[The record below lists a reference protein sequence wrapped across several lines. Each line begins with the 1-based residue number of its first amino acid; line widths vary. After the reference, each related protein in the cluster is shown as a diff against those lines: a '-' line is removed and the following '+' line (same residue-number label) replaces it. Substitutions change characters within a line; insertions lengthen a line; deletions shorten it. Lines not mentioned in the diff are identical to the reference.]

1 MNVLKDAVR
10 PFSGIIGEKFQEL
23 NGQVRTGDDVMKT
36 RAFDPIEG
44 RWRTDHVVTPDGE
57 ISMMTAGKDFF
68 IDQSINLIRQPDWK
82 LSRFTGL
89 CDKNGKEIYEG
100 DITRVQSNLIYANG
114 RKVGKDCISLH
125 VIEWFEDQWCH
136 RSIKNIE
143 NYPGVIGFL
152 SRGIE
157 VHSKYAEVI
166 GSIFENPELLE
177 DV

>member
-1 MNVLKDAVR
+1 MC
-10 PFSGIIGEKFQEL
+10 L
-23 NGQVRTGDDVMKT
+23 NLQ
-36 RAFDPIEG
+36 
-44 RWRTDHVVTPDGE
+44 
-57 ISMMTAGKDFF
+57 
-68 IDQSINLIRQPDWK
+68 
-82 LSRFTGL
+82 
-89 CDKNGKEIYEG
+89 NGKEIYEG